1 MRLDNERESQN
12 VDDRRDGGDG
22 GGGFGKGGG
31 GYGGGYGGGGGGGFN
46 RGSMPVLIGGGGL
59 GTVAIIVI
67 ALLLGVDP
75 SFLFQGGPVD
85 APPQQQQQQQQQ
97 RQPHIPQGKFD
108 PGEARQPGS
117 HASGDD
123 DAQRRFAARVLA
135 TTEDTWGGLFQRQG
149 QQYEAPRLVLFSG
162 GTQGSC
168 GMAQSAMGPFYC
180 PRDRQVYLDLSFF
193 QEMERKMGAPGDFA
207 RAYVI
212 AHEVGHHVQNLMGI
226 IPRVDAARRSQ
237 SEAQANALSVRLE
250 LQADCFAGVWANVT
264 DRARHVL
271 EPGDI
276 EEAMNA
282 AAAVGD
288 DRLQQQGGGR
298 VVPESFTHG
307 SSAQRVRWFRQGYDS
322 GDVRRCDTFS
332 AERL

>member
-1 MRLDNERESQN
+1 MRLEDERESQN
-12 VDDRRDGGDG
+12 IEDRRGDG
-22 GGGFGKGGG
+22 GGF
-31 GYGGGYGGGGGGGFN
+31 GGGGFN

-59 GTVAIIVI
+59 GTVAIIVV

-75 SFLFQGGPVD
+75 SFLFQAGDPGP
-85 APPQQQQQQQQQ
+85 PPQQQSY
-97 RQPHIPQGKFD
+97 PHGKPAPAPAGGQHAQGD
-108 PGEARQPGS
+108 E
-117 HASGDD
+117 
-123 DAQRRFAARVLA
+123 DAQRRFVGRVLA
-135 TTEDTWGGLFQRQG
+135 TTEDAWGGLFQQQG
-149 QQYEAPRLVLFSG
+149 RQYEQPRLVLFSG
-162 GTQGSC
+162 GTQGGC

-193 QEMERKMGAPGDFA
+193 QEMERKLGAPGEFA

-212 AHEVGHHVQNLMGI
+212 AHEVGHHVQNLLGI

-237 SEAQANALSVRLE
+237 SEAQSNALSVRLE

-264 DRARHVL
+264 DRQRHFL

-276 EEAMNA
+276 ESGLNA

-288 DRLQQQGGGR
+288 DRLQQQSAGR

-307 SSAQRVRWFRQGYDS
+307 SSAQRVRWFRQGYES
-322 GDVRRCDTFS
+322 GDVKRCDTFG
-332 AERL
+332 ADRL